1 MQWELPLVMR
11 LLMKFIR
18 FLCLGGQDDSRLY
31 VSTHWE
37 AFWALL
43 FFSWRF
49 IFVGKTRIVS
59 ANSVA
64 VREKVI
70 DIFTGFDI
78 IKIVFSLK
86 KAVCNNDNLDYLTT
100 GGVLYE

>member
-1 MQWELPLVMR
+1 M
-11 LLMKFIR
+11 
-18 FLCLGGQDDSRLY
+18 
-31 VSTHWE
+31 
-37 AFWALL
+37 
-43 FFSWRF
+43 
-49 IFVGKTRIVS
+49 
-59 ANSVA
+59 A